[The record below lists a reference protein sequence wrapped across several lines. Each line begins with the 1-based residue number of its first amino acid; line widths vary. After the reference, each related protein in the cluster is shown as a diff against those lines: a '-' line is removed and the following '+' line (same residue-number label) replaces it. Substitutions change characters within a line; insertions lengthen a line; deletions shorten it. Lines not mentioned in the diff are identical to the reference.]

1 MGIVL
6 EPDVLEKIEAL
17 ADSEKRTPSEI
28 VADALELYS
37 SQRLQKPKQKKM
49 SGIEF
54 LYAIAGLGASNE
66 HDVSERDEEILASE
80 VDPIRG
86 WHVDNRDRK
95 YEAEQE

>member
-1 MGIVL
+1 
-6 EPDVLEKIEAL
+6 
-17 ADSEKRTPSEI
+17 
-28 VADALELYS
+28 
-37 SQRLQKPKQKKM
+37 M